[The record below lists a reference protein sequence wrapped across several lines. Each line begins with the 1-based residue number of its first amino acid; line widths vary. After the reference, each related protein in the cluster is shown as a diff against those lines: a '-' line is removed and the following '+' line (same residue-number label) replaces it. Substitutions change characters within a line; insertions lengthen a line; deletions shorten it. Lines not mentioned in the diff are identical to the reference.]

1 MRPFGLSG
9 PNTGNTGEGLNLLM
23 GFFYP
28 LSWKFTA
35 IEGTSYADT
44 AIFLLAPNYCLQ

>member
-9 PNTGNTGEGLNLLM
+9 PNIGSMGEGLNLWA
-23 GFFYP
+23 FFFP

-35 IEGTSYADT
+35 IDGKDSQ
-44 AIFLLAPNYCLQ
+44 CS